1 MRVFLL
7 LQEVY
12 TVPKIDGPVFLAT
25 FQDDVFA
32 TGQFVKS
39 SASKYTGQAWTYK
52 TQEEDGAIPGDKVC
66 CDLVEVLFEKT
77 SKVMAA
83 GGLLGGLP

>member
-1 MRVFLL
+1 MLTRVLLL

-66 CDLVEVLFEKT
+66 CE
-77 SKVMAA
+77 
-83 GGLLGGLP
+83 